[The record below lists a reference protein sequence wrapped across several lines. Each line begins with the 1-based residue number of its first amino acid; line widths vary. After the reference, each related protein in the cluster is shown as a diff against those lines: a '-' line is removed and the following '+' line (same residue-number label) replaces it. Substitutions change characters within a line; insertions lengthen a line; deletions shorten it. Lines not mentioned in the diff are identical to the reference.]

1 MPSCTSLEQTRYYRC
16 PLKVISSLEKVKAL
30 IRTFSWDT
38 RELQMNKEIK
48 YSDTLVGILR
58 IEIAILYLESE
69 PNDRKRE
76 AISKHEC

>member
-1 MPSCTSLEQTRYYRC
+1 
-16 PLKVISSLEKVKAL
+16 
-30 IRTFSWDT
+30 
-38 RELQMNKEIK
+38 MNKEIK

-58 IEIAILYLESE
+58 IESAMLYLESE